1 MAKTHTLNRAG
12 EVGPDIYA
20 EWRASTL
27 GAITES
33 LEQELVL
40 KFAGPLSGKAV
51 LDVGCGDGTLTAEF
65 HRKGALFV
73 VGCDSDPH
81 MMAKAT
87 ARTMA
92 ERDAMSYLLGRAEH
106 LPFRDQSFDVVTA
119 ITVLCFVEQR
129 SRAVEEMA
137 RVLKPGGRLVI
148 GELGRWSTWAASRR
162 IRAWLGNAFWMHAC
176 FTTAHELRTATIAAG
191 LHVDRFRGA
200 IYYPHCSLAAR
211 PMKMVVTATPSAGK
225 PPRAAKGPENLE
237 GRDYDE
243 SGCNHH
249 RSEASRWC
257 GDRNA
262 AESHAAFVTLTA

>member
-1 MAKTHTLNRAG
+1 MAADALAKAHTLNRAG

-65 HRKGALFV
+65 HRQGASFV
-73 VGCDSDPH
+73 VGCDSDPR
-81 MMAKAT
+81 MIAKAT
-87 ARTMA
+87 ALTMA
-92 ERDAMSYLLGRAEH
+92 ERDAMSYLLGRTEH

-162 IRAWLGNAFWMHAC
+162 VRAWLGNEFWGHAR
-176 FTTAHELRTATIAAG
+176 FTTAHELHTVATEAG
-191 LHVDRFRGA
+191 LHVDRLCGA
-200 IYYPHCSLAAR
+200 VYYPHCALAAR
-211 PMKMVVTATPSAGK
+211 AMKPLDPILGGVTTVA
-225 PPRAAKGPENLE
+225 
-237 GRDYDE
+237 
-243 SGCNHH
+243 
-249 RSEASRWC
+249 
-257 GDRNA
+257 
-262 AESHAAFVTLTA
+262 AAFIAMQATKKA

>member
-1 MAKTHTLNRAG
+1 MAGDALAKTHTLNRAG

-200 IYYPHCSLAAR
+200 VYYPHCALAAR
-211 PMKMVVTATPSAGK
+211 PMKPLDPILGGITTVG
-225 PPRAAKGPENLE
+225 
-237 GRDYDE
+237 
-243 SGCNHH
+243 
-249 RSEASRWC
+249 
-257 GDRNA
+257 
-262 AESHAAFVTLTA
+262 AAFIAMQATKEAAASSLAGS